1 MKMSKDEQR
10 KYREA
15 NPDNAGPIYE
25 PEPKWFG
32 SSILPTII
40 LPVAPFGCVCLLAC
54 SGRECLGCLPDVDA
68 GGDLGAMAADG
79 SHARRRLPGASRRVE
94 MLGTRTPGM

>member
-1 MKMSKDEQR
+1 MKLSKDEQR

-40 LPVAPFGCVCLLAC
+40 LPVAPFGCVLPPLAE
-54 SGRECLGCLPDVDA
+54 SF
-68 GGDLGAMAADG
+68 
-79 SHARRRLPGASRRVE
+79 
-94 MLGTRTPGM
+94 

>member
-1 MKMSKDEQR
+1 MKLSKDEQR

-40 LPVAPFGCVCLLAC
+40 LPVAPFGCVLPPLA
-54 SGRECLGCLPDVDA
+54 ENFYLPPAVSSKTRA
-68 GGDLGAMAADG
+68 DLPSPVHLSTVTRRWMAASG
-79 SHARRRLPGASRRVE
+79 
-94 MLGTRTPGM
+94 GT